1 MTFLR
6 KTQIVKIPLAD
17 IEPNPFQ
24 PRKKFCD
31 EEIVELAESIHNN
44 GLIQKITVI
53 PKVDDNLQIIESRY
67 LLVSGERRLR
77 AYKYLYETTTEF
89 RYAVIEA
96 VVDNFEIVN
105 LQTYQERLMLNG
117 LAENIN
123 RTDLTI
129 IEKAQSILK
138 IREAT
143 GRTFAQIGEALG
155 KSESTL
161 KNYVSLHN
169 ALTEEQRLHA
179 IKQGLGRVELER
191 LATKNRQVQESPTR
205 GTVAKQ
211 GRVKPKTALQIYY
224 PLQDLQQATKR
235 ELQGFIA
242 ENQLAL
248 SAKNVQRVD
257 QLMRHELAIHE
268 PAVVFLLVKKYIEE
282 KLGQDS

>member
-17 IEPNPFQ
+17 IAPNPFQ
-24 PRKKFCD
+24 PRKTFRD

-53 PKVDDNLQIIESRY
+53 PKIDDNLQVIENSY

-123 RTDLTI
+123 RSDLTI
-129 IEKAQSILK
+129 IEKAQSILR

-161 KNYVSLHN
+161 KNYVSLYN
-169 ALTEEQRLHA
+169 ALTEEQRVHA
-179 IKQGLGRVELER
+179 IEQGLGRVELER

-268 PAVVFLLVKKYIEE
+268 PAVVFLLIKKYIEE